1 MLSILA
7 SDQSLDIAVAFSSLG
22 DSEHVVVS
30 LSMDFSVRSKIDD
43 SSHRK
48 AFDYSSTD
56 WDSFHNPIRDGPR
69 ENLLKL
75 DILVFLL
82 CQLLLIE
89 CYTVQI
95 PSFHGMSHCVP
106 DQRFVSL

>member
-7 SDQSLDIAVAFSSLG
+7 SDQSLDTAVAFSSLG
-22 DSEHVVVS
+22 DSEHVAVS

-82 CQLLLIE
+82 CQLLFLPETFKILGW
-89 CYTVQI
+89 CPAGSVL
-95 PSFHGMSHCVP
+95 PHGEKVP
-106 DQRFVSL
+106 L